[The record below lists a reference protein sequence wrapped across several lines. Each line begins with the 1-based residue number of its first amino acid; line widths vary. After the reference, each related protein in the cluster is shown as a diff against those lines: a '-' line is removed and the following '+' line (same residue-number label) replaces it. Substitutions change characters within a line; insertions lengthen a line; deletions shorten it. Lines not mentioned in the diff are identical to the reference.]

1 MVLADSH
8 RLPLAPWYLGY
19 FRESICFYLRD
30 YHPLWCSFPEASVN
44 KLIFDSP
51 DYHWFILKVPQHLSH
66 KGQCLERVRRF
77 RLFPFRSPLLRKSLL
92 FSLPGGTEMFHFSPF
107 AFVSYEFTNEYCN
120 MTCSGLPHS
129 EIVGSEAA
137 SALPTLIAGNR
148 VLHSLLVP
156 RHPPYALSN
165 LTKKSLLTHQWIIS
179 QCCKMKVH
187 QQNFGQKT

>member
-66 KGQCLERVRRF
+66 KGQRLERVRRF

-92 FSLPGGTEMFHFSPF
+92 FSLPEVTEMFHFSSFAHRWLWIHQRVLRHDSQWVSPF
-107 AFVSYEFTNEYCN
+107 
-120 MTCSGLPHS
+120 
-129 EIVGSEAA
+129 
-137 SALPTLIAGNR
+137 GNR
-148 VLHSLLVP
+148 RVRGCFRLADAY
-156 RHPPYALSN
+156 RR
-165 LTKKSLLTHQWIIS
+165 
-179 QCCKMKVH
+179 
-187 QQNFGQKT
+187 